1 VKNSAVNMPEI
12 VPSPVIINS
21 DRWTNDAAR
30 ERLASTGAA
39 GYLPGPEEWPELLG
53 ARPGG
58 AVEAILRRALIEPI
72 EELTATPGK
81 RIRAQLVTFSNRLL
95 KGDQP
100 PSVAAA
106 RRCRLAVDAI
116 EFIHAGSLIV
126 DDIEDGSAMRR
137 GRPALHVRYGMP
149 VALNAGNW
157 LYFWPFDL
165 LKELSLPKD
174 QLLLV
179 YDSCHRTLLRAHLG
193 QALDLGAK
201 VGTLPQAH
209 VEEVCITSMRL
220 KTGALMGF
228 AGLLGG
234 AVTGAPNSVLSILDD
249 FGRDL
254 GTALQMHDDLGNA
267 TGGCEPS
274 KRYEDFTLARPS
286 WVWACAAANS
296 TRRAYQEFLT
306 AVSRL
311 PDRAGLEGWFSCY
324 DIIERTRQSARNHL
338 DSSFNTLKTRLET
351 AGVDWS
357 HRAFDELRDLGEEI
371 AIAYDG

>member
-1 VKNSAVNMPEI
+1 MKNSAVNVPEI
-12 VPSPVIINS
+12 VPAPIIMDS
-21 DRWTNDAAR
+21 DRWTNDAAG
-30 ERLASTGAA
+30 EWLASTRAA
-39 GYLPGPEEWPELLG
+39 GHLPGPDDWPELLG
-53 ARPGG
+53 ARPGA
-58 AVEAILRRALIEPI
+58 AVESILRRALTEPI
-72 EELTATPGK
+72 EELTAIPGK

-137 GRPALHVRYGMP
+137 GRPALHVRCGTP
-149 VALNAGNW
+149 IALNAGNW

-165 LKELSLPKD
+165 LKELALPRD
-174 QLLLV
+174 QLLFV
-179 YDSCHRTLLRAHLG
+179 YESCHRTLLRAHLG
-193 QALDLGAK
+193 QAIDLGAK
-201 VGTLPQAH
+201 VGNLPQAQ
-209 VEEVCITSMRL
+209 VEEVCLTSMRL

-234 AVTGAPNSVLSILDD
+234 AVAGAPNAVLSILDD

-254 GTALQMHDDLGNA
+254 GVALQMHDDLGNA
-267 TGGCEPS
+267 IGGCEPT

-286 WVWACAAANS
+286 WVWGCAAANS
-296 TRRAYQEFLT
+296 TRRSYEEFLT
-306 AVSRL
+306 AVRRL
-311 PDRAGLEGWFSCY
+311 PDRSALEGWFSNY
-324 DIIERTRQSARNHL
+324 DIIERTRQSARDYL
-338 DSSFNTLKTRLET
+338 DLSFITLKTRLEK

-357 HRAFDELRDLGEEI
+357 RGAFDELRELGEEI
-371 AIAYDG
+371 ALAYG

>member
-1 VKNSAVNMPEI
+1 MKNFAVNVPEI
-12 VPSPVIINS
+12 VPAPVIIDS
-21 DRWTNDAAR
+21 DRWTNDAAG
-30 ERLASTGAA
+30 ERLASTDAA
-39 GYLPGPEEWPELLG
+39 GHLPGPDEWPALIG
-53 ARPGG
+53 ARPG
-58 AVEAILRRALIEPI
+58 ATVESILRRALTEPI

-81 RIRAQLVTFSNRLL
+81 RIRAQLVMFSHDLL

-100 PSVAAA
+100 PSVAGA

-137 GRPALHVRYGMP
+137 GRPALHVRYGTP

-165 LKELSLPKD
+165 LKELALPKD

-179 YDSCHRTLLRAHLG
+179 YESCHRTLLRAHLG
-193 QALDLGAK
+193 QAIDLGAN
-201 VGTLPQAH
+201 VESLPQPA
-209 VEEVCITSMRL
+209 VEEVCMTSMRL

-234 AVTGAPNSVLSILDD
+234 AVAGAPNTVLSILDD

-254 GTALQMHDDLGNA
+254 GVALQMHDDLGNV
-267 TGGCEPS
+267 TGGCEAS
-274 KRYEDFTLARPS
+274 KRYEDLTLGRPS
-286 WVWACAAANS
+286 WVWGCAAASS

-306 AVSRL
+306 AVGRL
-311 PDRAGLEGWFSCY
+311 PDRTRLEAWFSSY
-324 DIIERTRQSARNHL
+324 DIIERTRQSSRNYL
-338 DSSFNTLKTRLET
+338 DMTFTTLRTRLDE
-351 AGVDWS
+351 AGVEWS
-357 HRAFDELRDLGEEI
+357 RRAFDELRELGEEI
-371 AIAYDG
+371 AVAYG